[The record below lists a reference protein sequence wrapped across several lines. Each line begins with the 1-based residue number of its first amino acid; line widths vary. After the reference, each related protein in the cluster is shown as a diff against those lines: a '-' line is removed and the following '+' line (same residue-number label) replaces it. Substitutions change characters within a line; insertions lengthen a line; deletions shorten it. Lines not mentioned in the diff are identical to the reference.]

1 MHIVF
6 WIIILLYCA
15 AWGLYFR
22 DFYQRRNPAS
32 MPSQLVFS
40 AALFGHI
47 LHLGAATVQLGR
59 IPIASLS
66 ETISTFVAMTA
77 AIYWVQERRL
87 RNYSM
92 SAFILPVFI
101 AMLIVSALT
110 VRPTGPIPA
119 ILHDVKFEIHVLS
132 MLISY
137 GAFTVSFIVSMLFL
151 LLSREIQQRRLGL
164 FYRRLPSLPFFE
176 QISNASVTLGLAF
189 ATLGLGMGTY
199 FALQVWRFSFFSD
212 PKIIIAFVNYLIYL
226 LHLGGRELAGW
237 HGRRTAII
245 SVVGFCWLLFSFVVA
260 SMLFGGEHNFL

>member
-1 MHIVF
+1 MLILF
-6 WIIILLYCA
+6 WVIILLYCA
-15 AWGLYFR
+15 AWGLYLR
-22 DFYQRRNPAS
+22 DFYQKRNPAS
-32 MPSQLVFS
+32 LPSQFVFS
-40 AALFGHI
+40 TALFGHI
-47 LHLGAATVQLGR
+47 FHLCTTTAQLGR
-59 IPIASLS
+59 IPIATLS
-66 ETISTFVAMTA
+66 ETIGTFVAMTA

-92 SAFILPVFI
+92 SVFILPV
-101 AMLIVSALT
+101 LIVMLVISALT

-119 ILHDVKFEIHVLS
+119 ILHDVKFEIHVLA

-189 ATLGLGMGTY
+189 ATVGLGLGTY
-199 FALQVWRFSFFSD
+199 FALQVWRVSFFSD

-226 LHLGGRELAGW
+226 LHLLGREFAGW
-237 HGRRTAII
+237 HGRRTAVI
-245 SVVGFCWLLFSFVVA
+245 SVVGFCWLLFSFVIA